1 MLLKRSTNR
10 GYWWFLLPG
19 LILFVLV
26 IAIPFLM
33 NIGTSFTH
41 WQGVGTPKWAGLDNY
56 ARLFRDSTFWASFR
70 NNLAMLVAMTIVPTL
85 LGLLLAAVLYDYI
98 TNKFGSRTASFFRA
112 AFYLPQILPVA
123 IAGVV
128 WAWILHP
135 NYGALNGFLEALG
148 LDNLTRNWLGNRQT
162 ALPSVMVIMV
172 WFQLGYPL
180 VIFMAGLQ
188 RIDPEIYEAAVLDG
202 ASWFDR
208 FRYITV
214 HLIRPEIFVVLLTTT
229 IASLKV
235 FGQIYVLTRGG
246 PGSSTL
252 VPSYFAYQNFFEKAN
267 IGYGSAISTVMTVI
281 IIGLTIFF
289 IRRQSAE
296 EL

>member
-1 MLLKRSTNR
+1 MMLKRSTNS

-19 LILFVLV
+19 LILFVMV

-33 NIGTSFTH
+33 NIGTSFTT
-41 WQGVGTPKWAGLDNY
+41 WQGVGTPKWAGLENY

-70 NNLAMLVAMTIVPTL
+70 NNLAMLIAMTIVPTL

-98 TNKFGSRTASFFRA
+98 GNKFGAGTASFFRA

-135 NYGALNGFLEALG
+135 NYGALNGLLETLG
-148 LDNLTRNWLGNRQT
+148 LENLTRNWLGNRQT
-162 ALPSVMVIMV
+162 ALPSVMTIMV

-208 FRYITV
+208 FRFITV

-246 PGSSTL
+246 PGNATL

-267 IGYGSAISTVMTVI
+267 IGYGAAIATVMTLI
-281 IIGLTIFF
+281 IIALTILF
-289 IRRQSAE
+289 IRRQSTE